1 MDTIN
6 IKTLY
11 QLADQWTQERLQ
23 DSDSCWRTVINSD
36 AMVVYKFLKY
46 VWMQEGKEKEKDPA

>member
-1 MDTIN
+1 MDTFD

-11 QLADQWTQERLQ
+11 TLAEQWTQERLK
-23 DSDSCWRTVINSD
+23 DSDPCWRTVINSD

-46 VWMQEGKEKEKDPA
+46 VWMLEGEEKNPA